1 MGKLF
6 SLLKASMTDGMQIF
20 RISKN
25 SAKGK
30 KSNQTGLLIAIAAL
44 IGFSIWV
51 YADKLLDSLTDVGA
65 GFVVLTLF
73 VIITSVLTLVEGI
86 YKSGD
91 LLFNCRDDDLMLSL
105 PIKKSTVLFIRVFK
119 LYVFELLYNSLFLI
133 PAMIAYAIRTDVSW
147 TFYLSSLAAIL
158 LLPIVPI
165 VIGCIIGGVIVGVSS
180 RFRLKNLVQIIVTMA
195 FLLGIF
201 IVFSNI
207 NSVIAGIA
215 ANATSINDVI
225 TRLYYPAGAYIG
237 MVTNFS
243 IINFLIFIAVH
254 IAIFGVMLLV
264 LSKIYY
270 KINSRAKTIK
280 IHTHKTAYKIK
291 RRSVIHAIIAKEF
304 NKFINTPVFVINAG
318 FGLVLFVVACV
329 LVNVN
334 LDSITSFLQNY
345 DVELDFNLAE
355 IVKQFA
361 PAILFC
367 LIVMASVMSSITS
380 SMISLEGRAFNILK
394 SIPVKPTTIIIS
406 KVLAAVL
413 VMLPF
418 ILIGDLIM
426 FAKFDFN
433 LLEIILILLASI
445 VLPLL
450 AELIGIALNLK
461 YPKMNAENDAEVVK
475 QSISTLIATFLGMGI
490 TALTIF
496 IVAQTL
502 SSGAPLDL
510 VLGGGVVVSVLICT
524 WLIIY
529 VDKIGTK
536 KFLQINV

>member
-510 VLGGGVVVSVLICT
+510 VLGGGVVVSILICT
-524 WLIIY
+524 GLIIY

>member
-44 IGFSIWV
+44 IGFSIWT

-165 VIGCIIGGVIVGVSS
+165 VIGCIIGGIIVGVSS

-215 ANATSINDVI
+215 ANATSINDVL

-318 FGLVLFVVACV
+318 FGLVLFIVACV

-334 LDSITSFLQNY
+334 LGSITSFLQNY

-394 SIPVKPTTIIIS
+394 SIPVKPTTIIIG

-426 FAKFDFN
+426 FAKFDFS

-490 TALTIF
+490 TALAIF

-502 SSGAPLDL
+502 SSGTPLDL
-510 VLGGGVVVSVLICT
+510 VLGGGVVVSILICT
-524 WLIIY
+524 GLIIY

>member
-524 WLIIY
+524 GLIIY

>member
-165 VIGCIIGGVIVGVSS
+165 VIGCIIGGIIVGVSS

-195 FLLGIF
+195 FLFGIF

-291 RRSVIHAIIAKEF
+291 RRSVIHALIAKEF

-394 SIPVKPTTIIIS
+394 SIPVKPTAIIIG

-426 FAKFDFN
+426 FAKFDFS

-510 VLGGGVVVSVLICT
+510 VLGGGVVVSILICT
-524 WLIIY
+524 GLIIY

>member
-30 KSNQTGLLIAIAAL
+30 KPNQTGLLIAIAAL

-73 VIITSVLTLVEGI
+73 VIVTSVLTLVEGI

-394 SIPVKPTTIIIS
+394 SIPVKPTTIIIG

-426 FAKFDFN
+426 FAKFDFS

-510 VLGGGVVVSVLICT
+510 VLGGGVVVSILICT
-524 WLIIY
+524 GLIIY

>member
-25 SAKGK
+25 SAKSK
-30 KSNQTGLLIAIAAL
+30 KSNQTGLLIAIATL
-44 IGFSIWV
+44 IGFSVWA

-133 PAMIAYAIRTDVSW
+133 PAMIAYAIRIDVSW

-165 VIGCIIGGVIVGVSS
+165 VIGCIIGGIIVGVSS

-237 MVTNFS
+237 MVTNFN

-280 IHTHKTAYKIK
+280 IHTHKTTYKIK

-394 SIPVKPTTIIIS
+394 SIPIKPTTIIIG

-426 FAKFDFN
+426 FAKFDFS

-496 IVAQTL
+496 IIAKTL

-510 VLGGGVVVSVLICT
+510 VLGGGVVVSILICAG
-524 WLIIY
+524 LIIY

>member
-25 SAKGK
+25 SANGK

-44 IGFSIWV
+44 IGFSVWA

-105 PIKKSTVLFIRVFK
+105 PIKKSTVLFIRIFK

-133 PAMIAYAIRTDVSW
+133 PAMIAYAVRVDVSW

-165 VIGCIIGGVIVGVSS
+165 VIGCIIGGIIVGVSS
-180 RFRLKNLVQIIVTMA
+180 RFRLKNLVQIVVTMA

-201 IVFSNI
+201 IIFSNI

-215 ANATSINDVI
+215 AHATSINDVI
-225 TRLYYPAGAYIG
+225 TKLYYPAGAYIG
-237 MVTNFS
+237 MVTDFN

-254 IAIFGVMLLV
+254 IAIFGIMLLV

-291 RRSVIHAIIAKEF
+291 RRSAIHAIIAKEF

-345 DVELDFNLAE
+345 DVKLDFNLAE

-426 FAKFDFN
+426 FAKFDFS

-475 QSISTLIATFLGMGI
+475 QSVSTLIATFLGMGI
-490 TALTIF
+490 TALAIF

-510 VLGGGVVVSVLICT
+510 VLGGGVVVSILICT
-524 WLIIY
+524 GLIIY